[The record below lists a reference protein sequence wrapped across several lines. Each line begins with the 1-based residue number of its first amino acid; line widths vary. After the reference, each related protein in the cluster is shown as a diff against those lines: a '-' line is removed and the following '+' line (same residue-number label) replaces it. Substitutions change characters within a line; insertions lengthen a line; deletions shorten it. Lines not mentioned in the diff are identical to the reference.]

1 MRLRRPRILV
11 VGAGDIG
18 LRLIRLIQARHP
30 GRIRVFGTTRRAE
43 QAQAIRAAGG
53 IPLPVDL
60 DRFKEVKRLRGLAA
74 WLVHLAPPPA
84 AGRSDPRSR
93 HLVAQL
99 AQSQC
104 PFPQRWVYA
113 STSGVYGDCGGALI
127 DETRPV
133 KPRNARAVRRV
144 AGEKIMRQAARS
156 TWSGLK
162 RLAILRVPGIYDS
175 QDRLPVERLLKGL
188 PALDP
193 AEDVYTNHI
202 HADDLARIV
211 WHGIFKASGGRL
223 IHSSDSGH
231 MKMGE
236 YFDAVAQALSLPKPP
251 RMPREGISAHL
262 SEAMMSFMT
271 ESRRLDNRRLL
282 EQWRVR
288 LLYPSVAIALEKRSV
303 A

>member
-1 MRLRRPRILV
+1 MRMRRPRILV

-18 LRLIRLIQARHP
+18 LRLIRLITERHA
-30 GRIRVFGTTRRAE
+30 GRFRIFGTTRRAD
-43 QAQAIRAAGG
+43 QAQAIRNAGG
-53 IPLPVDL
+53 TPLSVDL
-60 DRFKEVKRLRGLAA
+60 DRFNEVKRLRGLGA
-74 WLVHLAPPPA
+74 WVVHLAPPPA

-99 AQSQC
+99 LQSQC
-104 PFPQRWVYA
+104 PLPQRWVYA
-113 STSGVYGDCGGALI
+113 STSGVYGDCGGAMI
-127 DETRPV
+127 DETRQV

-144 AGEKIMRQAARS
+144 AGEKIMRHAARS
-156 TWSGLK
+156 SWSGLK

-175 QDRLPVERLLKGL
+175 HDRLPVERLLKGL

-211 WHGIFKASGGRL
+211 WYGLFKGSGGRL

-236 YFDAVAQALSLPKPP
+236 YFDAVAQALALPKPP
-251 RMPREGISAHL
+251 RMKREEISAHL

-282 EQWRVR
+282 KEWRVR
-288 LLYPSVAIALEKRSV
+288 LLYPSVAVALEKRT
-303 A
+303 AA